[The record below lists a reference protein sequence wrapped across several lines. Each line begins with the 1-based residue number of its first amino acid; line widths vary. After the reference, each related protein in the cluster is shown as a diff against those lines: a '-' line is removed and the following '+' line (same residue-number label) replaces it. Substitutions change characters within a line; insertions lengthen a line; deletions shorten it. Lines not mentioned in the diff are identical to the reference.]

1 LRKTLKTLGIAALL
15 ILSAAPSPASG
26 FSGFFPGAWG
36 YEPGGRQVFYAYAY
50 ELPQALTKLEGR
62 FVVEHVIP
70 AIAKTDRI
78 FPNLGCF
85 PSPGG
90 PVICQDNF
98 SFEMTYSTDIVMIV
112 VKERPAP
119 LPTCQP
125 RGVE

>member
-1 LRKTLKTLGIAALL
+1 LRKTLSTLALAALL
-15 ILSAAPSPASG
+15 ILSAAPSLASG
-26 FSGFFPGAWG
+26 YYPGAWG

-50 ELPQALTKLEGR
+50 ELPQALTKLESR
-62 FVVEHVIP
+62 FLVEHVIP
-70 AIAKTDRI
+70 AVAKTDRI

-90 PVICQDNF
+90 PVICQDDF

-119 LPTCQP
+119 LPVCQP
-125 RGVE
+125 RGAE